1 MKREQRQPLSAD
13 AEAGQVVVDGQ
24 GIVATLSGP
33 DAAATAELLARA
45 AKEARRQLKAGAGV
59 PPPAQTRW
67 SDDLEA

>member
-1 MKREQRQPLSAD
+1 MKREQRRPLSAD

-45 AKEARRQLKAGAGV
+45 AEEARRQLEAGAGSR
-59 PPPAQTRW
+59 PAVQKRW